1 MDVLDLYRWSGVVG
15 ILAGVLNV
23 IVELLPER
31 VGQPLDL
38 LVNTLGLWVLAAL
51 YLRQREASG
60 FLGLIAYAIQS
71 FGMALVIGF
80 LFTQAFVLAGLD
92 AAQRAAVLAGP
103 TGLVIVIALAIVTLG
118 AVLFGIVTLRAGV
131 FPKWAALLL
140 MIGVVMAPIGAFA
153 PHLIKSIGE
162 FILSAG
168 LIGLSYALFTNTGL
182 QNQPKL
188 YLIEQ

>member
-1 MDVLDLYRWSGVVG
+1 MAVLDLYRWSGIIG
-15 ILAGVLNV
+15 IVAGVLNV

-31 VGQPLDL
+31 IGQPLDL

-60 FLGLIAYAIQS
+60 VFGLIAYAIQS

-80 LFTQAFVLAGLD
+80 LFTQAFVLAGFD

-103 TGLVIVIALAIVTLG
+103 TGVATVIALAILTVG
-118 AVLFGIVTLRAGV
+118 AVLFGIATLQAGV

-140 MIGVVMAPIGAFA
+140 MIGFVMVPLGAFA
-153 PHLIKSIGE
+153 PHIVKSIGE
-162 FILSAG
+162 VVLSAG
-168 LIGLSYALFTNTGL
+168 LIGLSSALITGARNSESTRL
-182 QNQPKL
+182 AQSN
-188 YLIEQ
+188 